1 MPSHDD
7 QINTLPPS
15 SMQEIKKPSVNEVNL
30 PNNFALKQIYKAG
43 LFPLPRPGGMPYL
56 RFNRNIAPR
65 HRS

>member
-1 MPSHDD
+1 
-7 QINTLPPS
+7 
-15 SMQEIKKPSVNEVNL
+15 MQEIKQPSVNEVNL
-30 PNNFALKQIYKAG
+30 PNNFTLKQIYKAG